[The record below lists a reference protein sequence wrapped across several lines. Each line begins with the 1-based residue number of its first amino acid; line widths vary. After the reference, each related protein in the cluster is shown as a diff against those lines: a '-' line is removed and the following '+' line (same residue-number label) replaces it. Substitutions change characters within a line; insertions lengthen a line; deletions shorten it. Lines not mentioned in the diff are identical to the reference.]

1 MGCRWTGC
9 SLNTNKTPI
18 TDLDL
23 YVKPEER
30 VACYVVNGKFNGIIS
45 FQ

>member
-30 VACYVVNGKFNGIIS
+30 VACYVVNEEFNGS
-45 FQ
+45 VSY